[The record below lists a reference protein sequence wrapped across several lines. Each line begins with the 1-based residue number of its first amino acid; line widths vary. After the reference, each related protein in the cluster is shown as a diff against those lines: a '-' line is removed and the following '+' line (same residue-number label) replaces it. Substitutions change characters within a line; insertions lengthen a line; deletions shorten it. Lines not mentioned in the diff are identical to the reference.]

1 MFIVFDF
8 KTTSSCDDEKVSI
21 FAKIKALGQTCLIS
35 CASMEMISKASIK
48 ALDHLIYVVN
58 HNQENT
64 TKA

>member
-1 MFIVFDF
+1 
-8 KTTSSCDDEKVSI
+8 VSI

-35 CASMEMISKASIK
+35 CASMEMITKASIK